1 MDGNL
6 RLFLEKE
13 NALLKSENRLKPRTV
28 LGGAQSAM
36 VKIGG
41 RELVMLSSN
50 NYLGLA
56 NHPRL
61 KHAACEAVRHYGC
74 GTAAARALSGNTEL
88 HETLETDIAAF
99 KGAESALVFNS
110 GYTANVGIIS
120 CLMGED
126 DIIYSDQFNHGSII
140 DGCRLSKAETKT
152 YPHNDMPA
160 LAKLLRNSGRYSKRM
175 IVTDTVFS
183 MEGSIAPLAEIVE
196 LAERFGAMVMADDAH
211 GAGVLGDNGKGA
223 LEHCGVE
230 GKIDILIGTLGKAL
244 GCIGGCVTGS
254 KSLID
259 YLFCRARS
267 LMFTTSLPAPC
278 AAAAIA
284 AIKMIQNTPVLRKK
298 LWENTRYFKGEL
310 EKLGFDTLGSQ
321 TPIVPVVIGDIK
333 LASQMSQMLFKEGVY
348 VHTIGYPYV
357 SRQSARLRTILSS
370 LHTGEELLFAVNKFC
385 KVGKALGI
393 INAKSG
399 KRI

>member
-6 RLFLEKE
+6 RLFLENE
-13 NALLKSENRLKPRTV
+13 VALLKNESRLKPRTV
-28 LGGAQSAM
+28 LDGAQSAR

-56 NHPRL
+56 GHPRL
-61 KHAACEAVRHYGC
+61 QRAFCEAAGKYGC
-74 GTAAARALSGNTEL
+74 GTAAARALSGNTGL
-88 HETLETDIAAF
+88 HETLETDLAAF

-110 GYTANVGIIS
+110 GYTANVGVIS
-120 CLMGED
+120 CLMGAGD
-126 DIIYSDQFNHGSII
+126 VIYSDQFNHGSII
-140 DGCRLSKAETKT
+140 DGCRLSKAKTKT
-152 YPHNDMPA
+152 YPHNDVRA
-160 LAKLLRNSGRYSKRM
+160 LAKLLRNSRRYKKRM

-196 LAERFGAMVMADDAH
+196 LAERFGATVMADDAH
-211 GAGVLGDNGKGA
+211 GTGVLGDNGKGA

-254 KSLID
+254 KALID

-267 LMFTTSLPAPC
+267 LLFTTSLPAPC

-284 AIKMIQNTPVLRKK
+284 AIKMVRNTPVLRKK
-298 LWENTRYFKGEL
+298 LWANTRYFKGKL

-321 TPIVPVVIGDIK
+321 TPIVPVVVGDIK
-333 LASQMSQMLFKEGVY
+333 LASRMSHMLFEEGVY

-357 SRQSARLRTILSS
+357 SRNNARLRTILSS
-370 LHTGEELLFAVNKFC
+370 LHTEEDLAFVVNKFR

-393 INAKSG
+393 ING
-399 KRI
+399 KRRKL

>member
-6 RLFLEKE
+6 RLFLKNEV
-13 NALLKSENRLKPRTV
+13 ALLKSENRLKPRTV
-28 LGGAQSAM
+28 LGGPQSAR

-41 RELVMLSSN
+41 RDLVMLSSN

-56 NHPRL
+56 DHPRL
-61 KHAACEAVRHYGC
+61 TQAFCEAASNYGC

-110 GYTANVGIIS
+110 GYTANVGVIS
-120 CLMGED
+120 CLMGEGD
-126 DIIYSDQFNHGSII
+126 VIYSDQFNHGSII

-152 YPHNDMPA
+152 YPHNDMRA
-160 LAKLLRNSGRYSKRM
+160 LVKLLRNSGRYKKRM

-183 MEGSIAPLAEIVE
+183 MEGSIAPLSEIVE
-196 LAERFGAMVMADDAH
+196 LAERFGVMVMADDAH
-211 GAGVLGDNGKGA
+211 GTGVLGDNGKGA

-230 GKIDILIGTLGKAL
+230 GKIDVLIGTLGKAL

-254 KSLID
+254 KSLVD

-267 LMFTTSLPAPC
+267 LLFTTSLPAPC

-284 AIKMIQNTPVLRKK
+284 AIKMVQTKPVLRKK
-298 LWENTRYFKGEL
+298 LWENTRYFKKEL

-321 TPIVPVVIGDIK
+321 TPIVPVLVGDIK
-333 LASQMSQMLFKEGVY
+333 LASRMSAMLFEEGVY

-370 LHTGEELLFAVNKFC
+370 LHAEADLSFVVNKFR

-393 INAKSG
+393 IK
-399 KRI
+399 